1 MKSNEFLDEMSK
13 IGNDPGFDSEI
24 KNDQIKKKKKIAV
37 FSFSAA
43 GALALALAVAITV
56 TSISPVKTGKIKF
69 PDPEPIIFN
78 GGNYSGSD
86 PSLPKELE
94 GVRISADGKR
104 SGTIS
109 VDSSFIVETSGET
122 DAETLAQYLTV
133 TPAVSTSVTKLSST
147 SFKVTPAS
155 GSLAPGQIYRLT
167 LGDPGNP
174 AVSYAFQTESALAIS
189 SMFPG
194 DRTVNVPV
202 NTGIEVTF
210 SETVVIDANAAP
222 FTISPAVEGA
232 FSVYPDGKTV
242 LFRPSSGL
250 EYDTVYTVTV
260 NGGVKG
266 KSGRTFEGT
275 KTAVFRTFTKE
286 YERRQGSSGYDYLY
300 VDVYNSEKDLIFSPG
315 QTAGFDVAAVTN
327 IGNTPKI
334 TCDLYAFNSAKHA
347 ASVLIDYEKRSGN
360 HDASVFDVSKLEKI
374 GTYSASK
381 KTDSYSSIQTVDFG
395 SKLAPGTYVAKVTSS
410 VTAGF
415 GKVLTD
421 ELAVIIQVSNM
432 RIYTLSSDGR
442 SYIWVNN
449 MTWGALRG
457 ADVTVSRFNRFDGWN
472 SEEFGA
478 TEKIKTDSSGI
489 ASFDS
494 SGCDSAVILVENGPD
509 AAVICASVLPGDTYD
524 YFMNYIFTDRDV
536 YFSDDTVN
544 FSGYI
549 KHSFGGNIPKRLY
562 LKTGLSSLKTPVEVD
577 ENGFFS
583 GSLTFSRC
591 SSGYYTLVFLDEN
604 GRSIASKQF
613 IVTEESKPQYTANIT
628 FDKLFYRRG
637 EKITV
642 TVTASFFD
650 GTPAEGLEFECWL
663 DYFGQNS
670 KTVKTDK
677 NGEAKITYTPRD
689 LTDREV
695 HGTDPVTL
703 ICRAELTN
711 FETQRLYVTASA
723 PYFHSDY
730 VIGTGSDEKASYMTL
745 NLRDTSKLKTAE
757 DLSWTVFPANTVGKP
772 LTSGI
777 FSYTLQKY
785 IVVKS
790 QKTRYDSYTKR
801 TVQFYEYSVIQ
812 EQVNSGRIPVAN
824 GIAEFPLIE
833 VSGFEGYYVYE
844 VTFYDDSSKN
854 TYKYTLNGTAGKNK
868 YSDLKYGRS
877 ASTLSPTILLNN
889 ESYSL
894 NDTVEAE
901 VWDPSGAQN
910 ALLAVFGDGIEKIEY
925 ASNIS
930 FKYTNS
936 MIPGG
941 RLYAVVFDPVN
952 GTYVNVSVQLQFDTA
967 RAALAPEITA
977 SSNKYRPGDRAV
989 VSIKVPGASGGFA
1002 VVSVVDEACFALG
1015 DQTLEPSSFFRSS
1028 ARAGSSRDGY
1038 YYYYYGGTKTP
1049 SIILN
1054 QRFVPVFAL
1063 SAIFNSLSV
1072 SRGNLYTDSASKGEA
1087 GGPEAVE
1094 APGES
1099 YNKLSDGEPEKN
1111 GNADAG
1117 YYVRQYFADNPVYSV
1132 VELDEDG
1139 CGTLVF
1145 TVPDNITSW
1154 RISAL
1159 AFSGAGKENGELRIG
1174 SSVSDVI
1181 CTQPFFINIGICEQY
1196 IVGDTVSLSVRSYG
1210 SEANGKVNYTAV
1222 LCDTLGN
1229 ETDRVSGSADSKDR
1243 CWLKFDLD
1251 KPGRYRVTVYA
1262 NCGKSSDAATADF
1275 DLVTTAVAAD
1285 VSKTISVSEL
1295 KNISPVY
1302 YPVRLV
1308 FTNRTPSFSLYER
1321 IAGILSFNRGS
1332 GRTDEYIALYAASAA
1347 REKLYGESSA
1357 DEQEDLMRMIT
1368 ENFDRSNGLF
1378 RTFPYSE
1385 ADPKL
1390 TASILALGLPLDSN
1404 YTTRIASACRNA
1416 VASEDQESP
1425 EILIA
1430 NIVSLAALGEPVL
1443 DTLYSV
1449 ADKAAN
1455 YSAEAKLWLALGF
1468 ALCGD
1473 YPAAHDIYSMVKA
1486 ETGSEN
1492 AEYGTLKFEE
1502 KNFDDTVYLSCLA
1515 LMNASRIARDDA
1527 AKLAVWLS
1535 ENRTDVTSDRIAL
1548 ACYLKY
1554 FLPQEAGETLEFTY
1568 SIGETKEDVKLASGR
1583 SFMLTLSEKELEAL
1597 ELSLP
1602 GDAKVGVYYRGRTDE
1617 ALSGGTGEESR
1628 ISVKKTMQQN
1638 INGNCVVTLRI
1649 NGTSTR
1655 VFEHFELYDLIP
1667 SGARFLALETS
1678 GHSYVKTGNVET
1690 YAYIYNRSGQHM
1702 TGMVSI
1708 YNNIYANDKDRQR
1721 LECPEYSFDIC
1732 VSYVIRGAVEGDF
1745 IAESAYMRNTRTG
1758 AFSLSE
1764 RLVVTI
1770 SEKDGW
1776 RCREA
1781 AK

>member
-1 MKSNEFLDEMSK
+1 MKSNEFLDELSK
-13 IGNDPGFDSEI
+13 IGNDPGFENDI
-24 KNDQIKKKKKIAV
+24 KADKIKKKKKQKIAV
-37 FSFSAA
+37 FSAA
-43 GALALALAVAITV
+43 GALALVLAAAIIV
-56 TSISPVKTGKIKF
+56 TSIPLGKPGKIEF
-69 PDPEPIIFN
+69 PDPEPIVFN
-78 GGNYSGSD
+78 EGNYSGRD

-122 DAETLAQYLTV
+122 NAETLAQYLTV

-147 SFKVTPAS
+147 SFKVTPSS

-210 SETVVIDANAAP
+210 SEAVVIDANAAP
-222 FTISPAVEGA
+222 FTISPAVGGA

-300 VDVYNSEKDLIFSPG
+300 VHVYNPEKDLIFSPG
-315 QTAGFDVAAVTN
+315 QTAGFDVVAQTN
-327 IGNTPKI
+327 TGNTPKI
-334 TCDLYAFNSAKHA
+334 TCDLYAFNSAKQA
-347 ASVLIDYEKRSGN
+347 ASVLIDYEKRSGD
-360 HDASVFDVSKLEKI
+360 HDASVFDYSGLTKI
-374 GTYSASK
+374 GSYSATDNPEMYNAV
-381 KTDSYSSIQTVDFG
+381 KTFDFG
-395 SKLAPGTYVAKVTSS
+395 NKLAAGTYVAKVTSS
-410 VTAGF
+410 AAAGF

-421 ELAVIIQVSNM
+421 ELAVIIQVSDM
-432 RIYTLSSDGR
+432 RVFTLSSDGR
-442 SYIWVNN
+442 SYVWVNS
-449 MTWGALRG
+449 TKQGPLDG
-457 ADVTVSRFNRFDGWN
+457 ADLAVTRFNRFDGWN
-472 SEEFGA
+472 SEEVGA

-549 KHSFGGNIPKRLY
+549 KHSFGGKIPDRLC
-562 LKTGLSSLKTPVEVD
+562 LRTGLSSLKTPVDVD

-583 GSLTFSRC
+583 GSFSFSHV
-591 SSGYYTLVFLDEN
+591 SSGYYTLSFTDES
-604 GRSIASKQF
+604 GRSIAAKAF
-613 IVTEESKPQYTANIT
+613 TVTEESKPQYTASLT

-637 EKITV
+637 EEITV
-642 TVTASFFD
+642 TLTAAFFD
-650 GTPAEGLEFECWL
+650 GTPAEGLEFGCRMN
-663 DYFGQNS
+663 YFG
-670 KTVKTDK
+670 TDIRTATTDK
-677 NGEAKITYTPRD
+677 NGKASFTYTPRD
-689 LTDREV
+689 LSANEV
-695 HGTDPVTL
+695 YGTDHLTL
-703 ICRAELTN
+703 TCRAELTN
-711 FETQRLYVTASA
+711 YETQRLYVTASA

-730 VIGTGSDEKASYMTL
+730 VVGTGADEKASYMTL

-757 DLSWTVFPANTVGKP
+757 DLSWKVFPGNTVGEP
-772 LTSGI
+772 LTSGS

-785 IVVKS
+785 VVVKS

-801 TVQFYEYSVIQ
+801 TVKYYEYSVRQ
-812 EQVNSGRIPVAN
+812 EQVNSGRIPVSN
-824 GIAEFPLIE
+824 GIAEFPLME
-833 VSGFEGYYVYE
+833 VSGFEGYYIYE
-844 VTFYDDSSKN
+844 ITFYDDTSRN
-854 TYKYTLNGTAGKNK
+854 TFNYSLNGTAGKNK

-877 ASTLSPTILLNN
+877 SLSPTILLNN

-910 ALLAVFGDGIEKIEY
+910 ALFAVFGDGIEKIEY

-952 GTYVNVSVQLQFDTA
+952 GTYVKVSVQLQFDTA

-977 SSNKYRPGDRAV
+977 SSDKYRPGDRAV
-989 VSIKVPGASGGFA
+989 VNIKVPGASGGFA

-1015 DQTLEPSSFFRSS
+1015 DQTLEPSAFFRSS
-1028 ARAGSSRDGY
+1028 VRAAASRVGY
-1038 YYYYYGGTKTP
+1038 YYYYYGGAKTP

-1054 QRFVPVFAL
+1054 QRFVPVFTL
-1063 SAIFNSLSV
+1063 SAGFNSMSV
-1072 SRGNLYTDSASKGEA
+1072 SRGNYYA
-1087 GGPEAVE
+1087 GSEPEAVD
-1094 APGES
+1094 APAGD
-1099 YNKLSDGEPEKN
+1099 YDNLSDGEPQKN
-1111 GNADAG
+1111 ENADAG

-1262 NCGKSSDAATADF
+1262 NCGKASDAATADF

-1390 TASILALGLPLDSN
+1390 TASILALGLPLDSSFVAKTAN
-1404 YTTRIASACRNA
+1404 VCRTA
-1416 VASEDQESP
+1416 VASEEQESP
-1425 EILIA
+1425 EVLIA
-1430 NIVSLAALGEPVL
+1430 NIVSLAAVGEPVL

-1473 YPAAHDIYSMVKA
+1473 YPAAYDVYSMVKA
-1486 ETGSEN
+1486 DIGSED
-1492 AEYGTLKFEE
+1492 EEHGTLKFEARD
-1502 KNFDDTVYLSCLA
+1502 FDTTVSLSCLA
-1515 LMNASRIARDDA
+1515 LLNASRIARDDA

-1535 ENRTDVTSDRIAL
+1535 ENRSDISSDRIAL
-1548 ACYLKY
+1548 AGYLKY
-1554 FLPQEAGETLEFTY
+1554 FLPAEAGETMEFTY
-1568 SIGETKEDVKLASGR
+1568 SIGETTENVSLTTGR
-1583 SFMLTLSEKELEAL
+1583 SFMLTLSEKELDML
-1597 ELSLP
+1597 KLNLP
-1602 GDAKVGVYYRGRTDE
+1602 DDAKVGVYCRGRSDE
-1617 ALSGGTGEESR
+1617 ALSGGTRDESR
-1628 ISVKKTMQQN
+1628 ITVTKSLEQN
-1638 INGNCVVTLRI
+1638 YRGNCVVTLRI
-1649 NGTSTR
+1649 KGTSTR
-1655 VFEHFELYDLIP
+1655 VSEYFELYDLIP
-1667 SGARFLALETS
+1667 SGARFLSMES
-1678 GHSYVKTGNVET
+1678 GGSSYVESGNVRV

-1702 TGMVSI
+1702 SGSVGI
-1708 YNNIYANDKDRQR
+1708 YNKIYANDKDRSR
-1721 LECPEYSFDIC
+1721 VECPKYSFDIS

-1745 IAESAYMRNTRTG
+1745 IAESAYVRNTRTG
-1758 AFSLSE
+1758 VFSLSE
-1764 RLVVTI
+1764 RLLVTI
-1770 SEKDGW
+1770 GGDHSWFCKEVEK
-1776 RCREA
+1776 
-1781 AK
+1781 